1 MTQTITDYR
10 QRRIWHLCICAILLV
25 AILLIALSGAVKP
38 IFLVL
43 ALLFLSVRFNFRCPR
58 CKSYLFKKFPR
69 PSAPQCFV
77 CGAILVKTDRAAVAQ
92 ENPGMPPAAAQP
104 LRMKLIAIY
113 LIIAGL
119 FGLITTLLLS
129 DAARAVAFGVDITGP
144 AAFLYSLFTD
154 FVSIYLGP
162 ELWYGEARAKQIGRW
177 YLAYI
182 ILNHVLQVLNPQMR
196 EIAIGVIVQAMRAT
210 RQEATLFVIGTWAMA
225 ICWNS
230 FLCLLL
236 WERGKTKTHPAS
248 STNLTAS

>member
-10 QRRIWHLCICAILLV
+10 KRRIRHLCICAILLV
-25 AILLIALSGAVKP
+25 VILLIAVSGAVKP
-38 IFLVL
+38 IFLVM

-77 CGAILVKTDRAAVAQ
+77 CDAILVKTDRAAAVQ
-92 ENPGMPPAAAQP
+92 ENPAMFPATAQP
-104 LRMKLIAIY
+104 LRMKLISIY
-113 LIIAGL
+113 LIIGGL
-119 FGLITTLLLS
+119 FGLIITLLLS
-129 DAARAVAFGVDITGP
+129 DAARAVAIGVDITGP

-162 ELWYGEARAKQIGRW
+162 GLWYGEARAKQIGRW

-196 EIAIGVIVQAMRAT
+196 EIAIGTIVRAGLAT
-210 RQEATLFVIGTWAMA
+210 RQEATLFVIGTWVIA

-230 FLCLLL
+230 FIFLLL